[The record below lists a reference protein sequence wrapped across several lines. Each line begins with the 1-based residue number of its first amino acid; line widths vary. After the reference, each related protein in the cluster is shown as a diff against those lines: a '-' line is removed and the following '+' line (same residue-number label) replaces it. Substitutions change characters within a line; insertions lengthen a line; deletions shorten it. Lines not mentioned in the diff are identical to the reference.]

1 MDEIAGYTV
10 DRVRDVPG
18 GGRLWE
24 LTHERTGAS
33 HIHFEWDDDNDTFAV
48 LFPTVPR
55 DSTGVAHIL
64 EHMIFAGSRRY
75 PTRLLPAL
83 ASRSLSTFLNAM
95 TAPAWT
101 VYPVASR
108 NREDFWNLA
117 SVYLD
122 AVFFP
127 LLTED
132 AFHQEGWRL
141 EFAEAADATSGL
153 RWKGVVYNEMKG
165 AMAAPGALMGRATGR
180 ALFPGTTF
188 AENSGGSPEH
198 IPDLTVDHLRA
209 FHREHYHPSNARFF
223 SAGRVPLSELTER
236 IEGLALSHF
245 DRLDVDTS
253 VPAVERFASARRLSV
268 PLAVPDAEAKGQA
281 LVAWVTRERID
292 DSARILA
299 LQVLSEALLVGQA
312 APLRRALIDS
322 GLGSALAD
330 GTGFQTWYPEPV
342 FGAGLK
348 DVAAGREG
356 EVEELVRT
364 SLGRIAGKGLDA
376 ELVDGAI
383 DRLEFQVRERSN
395 VGVPFGIRL
404 LSSLSALMTY
414 GGDPLS
420 ELDPA
425 PDLAALAEARRKDG
439 YLESLITTEL
449 LDNPHRALIV
459 LDPDPDLERRQDEEE
474 RGRLTAIEVSLEE
487 SAKQA
492 LVTRGVEFAALQDEP
507 PDPSSLPILDLRG
520 VRPEVR
526 EPAWVQQVVAGV
538 PVSFYPQPTAGVT
551 YIDVHCDFSALP
563 DALVDDLRLFASILT
578 QTGVAGQDHI
588 ALARRIARDTG
599 GVGAGADVQPVL
611 DPMGS
616 LRWLSIGGKALARKQ
631 AQLIGIVGD
640 IMASAEFEPDRVAQ
654 VLAEQRTRMEARIA
668 PAGSALAMG
677 QARSRLD
684 GAQALRDRLS
694 GLGALARLRAAED
707 TGGAEAATARLRD
720 LHRALFSRSRLCV
733 CVTCEEGAIEDVAK
747 RLEEALGALPA
758 GADGIPS
765 PLPDPLPGRAV
776 ARTATVPVAY
786 NARAFLGPGYEDP
799 DAAPLQVAAHLS
811 RSTFLWRELRE
822 RGGAYGAH
830 ADASGLGSSFWFNS
844 YRDPH
849 IVRTYRIFDEA
860 ITRLCEDPIEEDDL
874 AGAIRSVWRQL
885 DPTDSP
891 DSRGRS
897 AFVRR
902 VAGLD
907 PELRLAHRERVLA
920 VTAERVHEVSAKYLR
935 SQPGVIATVA
945 GNAKVEEAL
954 AEDPDLFDVVEPV

>member
-10 DRVRDVPG
+10 ERVRDVPG

-24 LTHERTGAS
+24 LTHERTGAA
-33 HIHFEWDDDNDTFAV
+33 HVHFEWDDDNDTFAV

-108 NREDFWNLA
+108 NREDFWNLT

-132 AFHQEGWRL
+132 AFDQEGWRL
-141 EFAEAADATSGL
+141 EFAEASDPRSGL

-198 IPDLTVDHLRA
+198 IPDLTLEQLRA
-209 FHREHYHPSNARFF
+209 FHEEHYHPSNARFF
-223 SAGRVPLSELTER
+223 SAGRVPLAELAARVE
-236 IEGLALSHF
+236 ELALRHF
-245 DRLDVDTS
+245 DRLEVDTS
-253 VPAVERFASARRLSV
+253 VPDVDRFQSPRRLSV
-268 PLAVPDAEAKGQA
+268 PLAVPDGDAKGQA
-281 LVAWVTRERID
+281 LVGWVTRARID
-292 DSARILA
+292 ESARMLA
-299 LQVLSEALLVGQA
+299 LQVLTEALLVGQA

-330 GTGFQTWYPEPV
+330 GTGFQSWYPEPV

-348 DVAAGREG
+348 DVPRGREG
-356 EVEELVRT
+356 EVDELVRA
-364 SLGRIAGKGLDA
+364 SLKRIAEEGLDP
-376 ELVDGAI
+376 ELVDGAV

-395 VGVPFGIRL
+395 VGVPYGIRL
-404 LSSLSALMTY
+404 VSMFSAVMAY
-414 GGDPLS
+414 GGDPFS
-420 ELDPA
+420 ELDPG
-425 PDLAALAEARRKDG
+425 PDLAAMAEARRQDG
-439 YLESLITTEL
+439 YLESLISTEL

-459 LDPDPDLERRQDEEE
+459 LDPDPDLERRQDDDE
-474 RGRLTAIEVSLEE
+474 RERLKAIEVSLDET
-487 SAKQA
+487 ATRA
-492 LVTRGVEFAALQDEP
+492 IVARGVEFAALQGEA
-507 PDPSSLPILDLRG
+507 PDPSCLPILDLRA

-526 EPAWVQQVVAGV
+526 EPAWVQRVVAGV

-551 YIDVHCDFSALP
+551 YFDVHCDFAALP
-563 DALVDDLRLFASILT
+563 EALIDDLRLFSAILT

-599 GVGAGADVQPVL
+599 GVGAGADVQPIL

-616 LRWLSIGGKALARKQ
+616 LRWLTIGGKALARKQ
-631 AQLIGIVGD
+631 GQLLGIIGD
-640 IMASAEFEPDRVAQ
+640 IMASAVFEPARVAQ

-677 QARSRLD
+677 QARARQD
-684 GAQALRDRLS
+684 GGQALRDRLS
-694 GLGALARLRAAED
+694 GLGALARLRAAAE
-707 TGGAEAATARLRD
+707 TGGAEGASVRLGE
-720 LHRALFSRSRLCV
+720 LHRALFSRDHLCV
-733 CVTCEEGAIEDVAK
+733 CVTCEEGAIEEIAR
-747 RLEEALGALPA
+747 RLEEVLGALPA
-758 GADGIPS
+758 GVGAADL
-765 PLPDPLPGRAV
+765 PLPEPLPGRAV

-786 NARAFLGPGYEDP
+786 NARAFVGPGYEDP

-849 IVRTYRIFDEA
+849 IVRTFRIFDEA
-860 ITRLCEDPIEEDDL
+860 IIRLCEGPVEDEDL
-874 AGAIRSVWRQL
+874 QGAIRSVWRQL

-902 VAGLD
+902 IAGLD
-907 PELRLAHRERVLA
+907 PELRLAHRERVLG
-920 VTAERVHEVSAKYLR
+920 VTVEQIREVSAKYLR
-935 SQPGVIATVA
+935 NQPGVIATVA

-954 AEDPDLFDVVEPV
+954 AEDPELFDVVEPV